1 MGGPQLASTYCAPA
15 PPAITRGVLEMGHA
29 CAIILAAGKGER
41 FGGTVGKLW
50 TPIAGKPVL
59 LWTLERFHS
68 HPEIEHMV
76 LVGQEEELPRL
87 QDLAEPFGKVV
98 AVAKGGRERWESVR
112 LGLEAVPAE
121 DKWVL
126 VHDAARAAVSA
137 ELISRVLHAARQT
150 GAAIPALRVA
160 DTVKWVDRG
169 GVVQATIP
177 REHPHNSQ
185 KWQMM
190 AVQTP
195 QGFAVDI
202 LRESY
207 ARFDFTQG
215 TPTDDATIV
224 EAFHPVTVVPG
235 DPQNIKL
242 TYPEDLAQ
250 MERILTGSSEVRT
263 GFGYDVHPFAEGR
276 RLMLGGVQIP
286 APRGLSGHSDADVV
300 LHAITDALL
309 GAAGLDDIGTLFPN
323 TEPAYRDADSA
334 HLMRL
339 AWDKAREH
347 RWQVVNIDVTVL
359 AETPR
364 LRPYVPAMRQRIAD
378 VLQIEQD
385 RVNIKATTSERM
397 GFIGREEGI
406 ACYAVATL
414 RR

>member
-1 MGGPQLASTYCAPA
+1 MADT
-15 PPAITRGVLEMGHA
+15 
-29 CAIILAAGKGER
+29 CAILLAAGKGER
-41 FGGTVGKLW
+41 FGSPAGKLW

-59 LWTLERFHS
+59 LWAIERFHS
-68 HPEIEHMV
+68 HPEVDHIV
-76 LVGQEEELPRL
+76 LVGQGAELPRL
-87 QDLAEPFGKVV
+87 QDIASRFSKITAVV
-98 AVAKGGRERWESVR
+98 KGGRERWESVR
-112 LGLEAVPAE
+112 LGLDAVPE
-121 DKWVL
+121 GDRWVL

-137 ELISRVLHAARQT
+137 DLISRVLQATRQT

-160 DTVKWVDRG
+160 DTLKWVDEDDMVR
-169 GVVQATIP
+169 ATLP
-177 REHPHNSQ
+177 RERRQ
-185 KWQMM
+185 DGQRWRTM

-202 LRESY
+202 LREAY
-207 ARFDFTQG
+207 VRFDHLQNI
-215 TPTDDATIV
+215 PTDDAMLV
-224 EAFHPVTVVPG
+224 EGFHPVTVVPG

-250 MERILTGSSEVRT
+250 MERILTGGGEVRT

-276 RLMLGGVQIP
+276 RLMLGGVQVP
-286 APRGLSGHSDADVV
+286 SPRGLAGHSDADVV

-309 GAAGLDDIGTLFPN
+309 GAAGLDDIGTLFPS
-323 TEPAYRDADSA
+323 TDPAYRDADSVE
-334 HLMRL
+334 LMCL
-339 AWDKAREH
+339 AWERV
-347 RWQVVNIDVTVL
+347 RQQGWLVVNVDVTVL

-364 LRPYVPAMRQRIAD
+364 LRPYVSAMRERIAD
-378 VLQIEQD
+378 ALQIQPD

>member
-1 MGGPQLASTYCAPA
+1 MDGT
-15 PPAITRGVLEMGHA
+15 

-41 FGGTVGKLW
+41 FGGAGGKLW
-50 TPIAGKPVL
+50 MPIAGKPVL

-68 HPEIEHMV
+68 HPDIEHIV
-76 LVGQEEELPRL
+76 LVGLEEELPRL
-87 QDLAEPFGKVV
+87 RDLAGAFGKVT
-98 AVAKGGRERWESVR
+98 AVVKGGRERWESVR
-112 LGLEAVPAE
+112 LGLEAIPAG

-126 VHDAARAAVSA
+126 VHDAARAGVSA
-137 ELISRVLHAARQT
+137 ELIFRVLHATQQT

-160 DTVKWVDRG
+160 DTVKWVDQNS
-169 GVVQATIP
+169 VVQATIP
-177 REHPHNSQ
+177 RDHPHNGQ

-195 QGFAVDI
+195 QGFAVNI

-215 TPTDDATIV
+215 TPTDDASVV
-224 EAFHPVTVVPG
+224 EAFHPVAVVPG

-250 MERILTGSSEVRT
+250 MERILIGSGEIRT

-276 RLMLGGVQIP
+276 RLMLGGVQVP

-323 TEPAYRDADSA
+323 TDPAYRDADSA

-339 AWDKAREH
+339 AWDRVREH

-364 LRPYVPAMRQRIAD
+364 LHPYVPTMRQRIAE

>member
-1 MGGPQLASTYCAPA
+1 MDGT
-15 PPAITRGVLEMGHA
+15 

-41 FGGTVGKLW
+41 FGGTESKLW
-50 TPIAGKPVL
+50 ASIGGKPLL
-59 LWTLERFHS
+59 LWTLERFHM
-68 HPEIEHMV
+68 HPEVAHLV
-76 LVGQEEELPRL
+76 LVGREEELLRL
-87 QDLAEPFGKVV
+87 RTLAEGFDKVSGV
-98 AVAKGGRERWESVR
+98 VPGGHERWGSVR
-112 LGLEAVPAE
+112 LGLEAVPTE
-121 DKWVL
+121 DSWVL

-137 ELISRVLHAARQT
+137 ELISRVLHAAQQV
-150 GAAIPALRVA
+150 GAAIPALRVP
-160 DTVKWVDRG
+160 DTVKWVDQD
-169 GVVQATIP
+169 GVAQATIP
-177 REHPHNSQ
+177 RERQQNNQ
-185 KWQMM
+185 LWQMM
-190 AVQTP
+190 TVQTP

-207 ARFDFTQG
+207 ERFDFTQSM
-215 TPTDDATIV
+215 PTDDAMIV
-224 EAFHPVTVVPG
+224 EAFHPVAVVPG
-235 DPQNIKL
+235 EVENIKL
-242 TYPEDLAQ
+242 TYPEDLVQ
-250 MERILTGSSEVRT
+250 MERILVGGGEVRT

-286 APRGLSGHSDADVV
+286 APRGLSGHSDADVM

-323 TEPAYRDADSA
+323 TDPAYRDADSA

-339 AWDKAREH
+339 AWDRVREH

-364 LRPYVPAMRQRIAD
+364 LRPYVSAMRERIAD
-378 VLQIEQD
+378 VLEITPD
-385 RVNIKATTSERM
+385 RVNIKATTNERM